1 MDRSAVVDH
10 GSDVHVGHP
19 SNAKFRRAP
28 GLGTL
33 AAMTDEVREDTPTP
47 DAGERS
53 ERAASAAAV
62 LREGDPIEEAWA
74 AVEASWDSPEAHKKF
89 LVLCDTLDRLAEAGQ
104 RYRRIKETDPA
115 RRAEASKRIDEL
127 LGFAM
132 ARVKVDKV
140 EPAKVRSRVEWIA
153 LGVSIVLVTAAVVS
167 MMRMLGQ

>member
-1 MDRSAVVDH
+1 MS
-10 GSDVHVGHP
+10 
-19 SNAKFRRAP
+19 
-28 GLGTL
+28 
-33 AAMTDEVREDTPTP
+33 DEVRTDAPTSVE
-47 DAGERS
+47 GER
-53 ERAASAAAV
+53 ERTAAPTS
-62 LREGDPIEEAWA
+62 GDPIAEAWA

-104 RYRRIKETDPA
+104 RYRRIKENDPA

-167 MMRMLGQ
+167 MMRMLGD

>member
-1 MDRSAVVDH
+1 MS
-10 GSDVHVGHP
+10 
-19 SNAKFRRAP
+19 
-28 GLGTL
+28 
-33 AAMTDEVREDTPTP
+33 DEVREDAPTTKAAEP
-47 DAGERS
+47 DRG
-53 ERAASAAAV
+53 ASSA
-62 LREGDPIEEAWA
+62 EGDPIEEAWA
-74 AVEASWDSPEAHKKF
+74 AVEARWDSPEAHKKF